1 MRQILFE
8 SCQIR
13 IRFGS
18 ASALAISV
26 FLASNAPASAQE
38 EGDSLIGCRAQSP
51 FSALMNEVEMAMSDE
66 VPEGESDLRELR
78 KKLSDVDNFSIYDR
92 LNERGAT
99 NEYLNVQSFIEQVAT
114 FLDTAKW
121 QGTERAEGYARYKG
135 LDRQLGQMRKIWGPV
150 CGDFM
155 SSVLNAP
162 KEVLTYFGIEPSRSS
177 GSSWADRETP
187 EPGVEEREK
196 LLGPFL
202 IMALIPP
209 VLFLLD
215 RYEFASNLRNRRFI
229 IEAPVLVQKS
239 AKKLNVFTYDISQS
253 GMGVTMKPRFVPGTP
268 VKVTIFEQSF
278 DMIVAAADEETTG
291 LEFKEK
297 ISKKTLLKLIELAK
311 EDKEFRDAELELE
324 ERERALEL
332 ELEPE
337 PLSLP
342 AIDGAAETVA
352 QK

>member
-1 MRQILFE
+1 MRQILPE
-8 SCQIR
+8 NCLVKV
-13 IRFGS
+13 RFGS
-18 ASALAISV
+18 ASALAIAV
-26 FLASNAPASAQE
+26 VLASYAPASAQE
-38 EGDSLIGCRAQSP
+38 DNESLIGCRAQSP
-51 FSALMNEVEMAMSDE
+51 FSALMNEVEIAMSDE
-66 VPEGESDLRELR
+66 APEGEGGDLRELR

-92 LNERGAT
+92 LNERGAS

-114 FLDTAKW
+114 FLDTAQW

-135 LDRQLGQMRKIWGPV
+135 LDRQLGQMREIWGPV

-155 SSVLNAP
+155 STVLNAP

-202 IMALIPP
+202 IMALVPP
-209 VLFLLD
+209 ILFLLD
-215 RYEFASNLRNRRFI
+215 RYEFATNLRNRRFI
-229 IEAPVLVQKS
+229 IEAPVLVQKG
-239 AKKLNVFTYDISQS
+239 AKKLNVFTYDLSQS

-268 VKVTIFEQSF
+268 VKVTIFDQSF
-278 DMIVAAADEETTG
+278 DMIVASADEDITG

-311 EDKEFRDAELELE
+311 EDKEFREAELALE
-324 ERERALEL
+324 ERERALEQD
-332 ELEPE
+332 LEPT
-337 PLSLP
+337 PLP
-342 AIDGAAETVA
+342 EIDELAEVVA